1 MIVPATLTVLF
12 VLLAGYSVVDALKPN
27 LFHRIS
33 ALLHIVMAVV
43 MALMWWPLW
52 TELPLMPQ
60 LIIFAAATVM
70 YLAVASALA
79 LKKVT
84 LAQIAGHSFP
94 NLLYHAAMFAS
105 MTWMVWAMGETLTGR
120 APGAV
125 LGLLFV
131 SVLAGCAGIFAVD
144 AALTPAPHVAP
155 TAGRA
160 GRTLNWLQ
168 GRKAEM
174 FASALMCLGMLAMMV
189 PMLIGGGHQH
199 G

>member
-1 MIVPATLTVLF
+1 MIVPAMLTVLF
-12 VLLAGYSVVDALKPN
+12 VLLAGYSVVDAFKPN
-27 LFHRIS
+27 LFHRLS
-33 ALLHIVMAVV
+33 ALLHIVMAGV

-60 LIIFAAATVM
+60 LIIFAVAAVM

-131 SVLAGCAGIFAVD
+131 SVLAGCAGIFAVE
-144 AALTPAPHVAP
+144 AALTPAPLSAP

-160 GRTLNWLQ
+160 RRALSWLQ